1 MHGSGWHNFIRSGD
15 EKPKVTWALLKR
27 VLGYSVAYRWQIAGM
42 LILILASTGLSLVSP
57 LIVRDLIDRT
67 IPAKDVQRLIWLS
80 LALLAVPTLK
90 GVISVG
96 QRRFN
101 TDVGEG
107 VIYDLR
113 VALYDKLQRMSLR
126 FFTHTR
132 VGELMSR
139 MNNDVIGA
147 QSAISNTIVNIVT
160 DIIQAIVVFSVMVTI
175 EWRLTLIASAI
186 MPLFILAAR
195 SMGNRLRDAAREQM
209 EANAQ
214 MNAMMNETLNIGGE
228 LLVKLFGQQKAESAR
243 FVLRA
248 LMVKNLGVKRA
259 VYGSVFF
266 VIVGLLSAVGTAL
279 VYGFGGYQAIIGTF
293 TVGTIVAFGSYLSQ
307 LYGALQSL
315 ANSPV
320 EFSTSVVSF
329 ERVFEI
335 IDLPIEIDEKPDAL
349 ELTDTKGEIKFEKV
363 CFNYDDSKHYLLNE
377 VRRYGQEE
385 NVTAVL
391 SGEEPEQP
399 EIESK
404 ELTQAR
410 ETALQDIDFTINP
423 GQLTALVGPSGA
435 GKTTLT
441 YLIPRLYD
449 PSEGRILL
457 DGYDLRDISL
467 ASLSAQ
473 IGMVTQETYLF
484 HDSIRTNLIYA
495 KANADQDEIEA
506 AARSAN
512 IHDFIAQLPERY
524 STIVGERGYRLSGGE
539 KQRIAL
545 ARVILKDPRIL
556 VLDEATSS
564 LDSESE
570 ALIQDALKRVMAGR
584 TSIVIAHRLS
594 TILAAD
600 QILVINRGRIVERG
614 VHDELLNLGGIYANL
629 YHTQFKGQRN

>member
-27 VLGYSVAYRWQIAGM
+27 VLGYSVAYRWQIVGM
-42 LILILASTGLSLVSP
+42 LVLILASTGLSLVSP

-67 IPAKDVQRLIWLS
+67 IPSKDVQRLIWLS
-80 LALLAVPTLK
+80 LALLAVPALK
-90 GVISVG
+90 GLISVF
-96 QRRFN
+96 QRRLN

-132 VGELMSR
+132 IGELMSR

-160 DIIQAIVVFSVMVTI
+160 DTIQAIVVFAVMVTI
-175 EWRLTLIASAI
+175 EWRLTLISSAI

-209 EANAQ
+209 DANAQ

-248 LMVKNLGVKRA
+248 LKVKDLGVKRA

-335 IDLPIEIDEKPDAL
+335 IDLPIEIDEKPNAL
-349 ELTDTKGEIKFEKV
+349 ELTNTKGEIKFEKV

-377 VRRYGQEE
+377 VRQ
-385 NVTAVL
+385 VW
-391 SGEEPEQP
+391 
-399 EIESK
+399 
-404 ELTQAR
+404 
-410 ETALQDIDFTINP
+410 
-423 GQLTALVGPSGA
+423 
-435 GKTTLT
+435 
-441 YLIPRLYD
+441 
-449 PSEGRILL
+449 EGRECHC
-457 DGYDLRDISL
+457 GAFRR
-467 ASLSAQ
+467 
-473 IGMVTQETYLF
+473 GT
-484 HDSIRTNLIYA
+484 R
-495 KANADQDEIEA
+495 A
-506 AARSAN
+506 AGN
-512 IHDFIAQLPERY
+512 
-524 STIVGERGYRLSGGE
+524 
-539 KQRIAL
+539 
-545 ARVILKDPRIL
+545 
-556 VLDEATSS
+556 
-564 LDSESE
+564 
-570 ALIQDALKRVMAGR
+570 
-584 TSIVIAHRLS
+584 
-594 TILAAD
+594 
-600 QILVINRGRIVERG
+600 
-614 VHDELLNLGGIYANL
+614 
-629 YHTQFKGQRN
+629 